1 MDAKT
6 KTNTRVKI
14 RVCRPSDQDAIQK
27 LFKDCIVFSAGSP
40 ARVALSDAFTSHTV
54 YGCYLLLAISIS
66 FVAMTLRSSSSSP
79 SSSPTLATT
88 TSSYLANMITFYTA
102 ISAILLTTLYLA
114 ILFHGRT
121 SLYVNFAY
129 SSCKDDL
136 SKIVDH
142 YELKRIADGGMEGM
156 GGEGEWEYETTGP
169 KGFWV
174 AEIGEEVVGCV
185 GLDISSLHG
194 PPHGEMRRMV
204 VSPHHRRL
212 GIAQKLNAVF
222 EAHARKYALESI
234 VLTTTEFQPGPRV
247 LYEKN
252 GYFVDSTKLMPSGV
266 MWVRFYFYRKWLGDV
281 EK

>member
-27 LFKDCIVFSAGSP
+27 LFKNCIVYSAGSP

-54 YGCYLLLAISIS
+54 YGCYLLLVISIS

-79 SSSPTLATT
+79 SPA
-88 TSSYLANMITFYTA
+88 TSSYLDKATFYTA
-102 ISAILLTTLYLA
+102 ISAIVLTTLYLA

-142 YELKRIADGGMEGM
+142 YELKRVADGGMEGM
-156 GGEGEWEYETTGP
+156 GGEGEWEYETTGS

-222 EAHARKYALESI
+222 EAHARKYALESS
-234 VLTTTEFQPGPRV
+234 VLKTTEFQPGPRV

-266 MWVRFYFYRKWLGDV
+266 MRIRFYFYRKWLGDV

>member
-6 KTNTRVKI
+6 NTRTTVKI
-14 RVCRPSDQDAIQK
+14 RVCRPSDQDTIQK

-66 FVAMTLRSSSSSP
+66 FVAMTLRSSSS
-79 SSSPTLATT
+79 TLTN
-88 TSSYLANMITFYTA
+88 SYLDNVTFYGA
-102 ISAILLTTLYLA
+102 ICAIGVTTVYLGV
-114 ILFHGRT
+114 LFHGRT

-142 YELKRIADGGMEGM
+142 YELKRVGNGGLPTGP
-156 GGEGEWEYETTGP
+156 GEWDYETTGP

-174 AEIGEEVVGCV
+174 AEIGDEVVGCL
-185 GLDISSLHG
+185 GLDISSVHG

-204 VSPHHRRL
+204 VSPYHRRH
-212 GIAQKLNAVF
+212 GIAQKLNQVF
-222 EAHARKYALESI
+222 EAHARKYKLASI
-234 VLTTTEFQPGPRV
+234 ILTTTEFQPGPRV

-252 GYFVDSTKLMPSGV
+252 GYFVDSTKLMPSGLLKI
-266 MWVRFYFYRKWLGDV
+266 RFYFYRKWLSYVD
-281 EK
+281 K